1 MPDQMTKIYKT
12 KLSSGKV
19 SPLFPHSVFMK
30 RLIDLA
36 ISLTEVYSSCHS
48 SFLIAFSVLA
58 EFKSN
63 STINNFK

>member
-1 MPDQMTKIYKT
+1 MHEQMNKIYKT

-19 SPLFPHSVFMK
+19 SPLFPHSAFMK

>member
-12 KLSSGKV
+12 KLKEGKV
-19 SPLFPHSVFMK
+19 SLLFPHSAFMK

>member
-1 MPDQMTKIYKT
+1 MPEQMTKIYKT
-12 KLSSGKV
+12 KLNEGKA
-19 SPLFPHSVFMK
+19 SPLFPHSAFMK

-36 ISLTEVYSSCHS
+36 ISLTEVYYSCHS

>member
-1 MPDQMTKIYKT
+1 MRNQITKIYKT
-12 KLSSGKV
+12 KLSSGKAG
-19 SPLFPHSVFMK
+19 SLFPHSAFMK

-48 SFLIAFSVLA
+48 SFLLAFSVLA